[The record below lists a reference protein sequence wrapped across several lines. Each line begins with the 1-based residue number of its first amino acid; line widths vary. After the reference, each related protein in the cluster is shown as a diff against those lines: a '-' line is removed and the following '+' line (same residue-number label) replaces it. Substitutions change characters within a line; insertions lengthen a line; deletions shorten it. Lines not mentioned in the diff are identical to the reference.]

1 MCGFSG
7 SDSNSRGRSLRFS
20 LNLIRGR
27 GVRLS
32 GDTVDDFDEWVLLGI
47 DPRVLIRLMVAW
59 ILMGGLTMEAGY

>member
-1 MCGFSG
+1 M
-7 SDSNSRGRSLRFS
+7 RFS